1 MTAARPAP
9 ASFRILICDELA
21 PQAMEVFKSKGF
33 EPEVAIGMKEDE
45 LVARVK
51 GVHALV
57 VRSATKV
64 TRRVIEAADV
74 LRVVGRAGVG
84 VDNVDCDA
92 ASERGVVVMN
102 TPTGNTTTTAEL
114 ALALMF
120 ALARHVTKADRET
133 KKGGWGKK
141 GMMGTEI
148 TGKTLGVIG
157 LGRIGRVVA
166 DRALGLKMKVL
177 AHDPFVNAA
186 FAAGLPAGA
195 SPMAGVELADLDTLL
210 ARSDFVTLHV
220 PLLDGTRNLLSKER
234 IAKMKKGARL
244 INCARGGLVD
254 EAAALD
260 AVEKKHLAGLAF
272 DVLAEEPPAKEHP
285 LLGKDD
291 VIVTPHLGA
300 SSNEAQL
307 NVAIDVARQISE
319 FLLEGVANN
328 AVNVPA
334 VGSQDLREVGPY
346 VVLSE
351 KLGAFLAQVA
361 GASIQKLE
369 LTVSGEIAKKDWRH
383 VPLALLSSVLRQ
395 NHDEGV
401 NFVNAPLFAKERGL
415 QLFER
420 AEPEHGVYPSSITV
434 RATDARGGAH
444 TVEGTLF
451 GRSPRITRFDELEL
465 DLEPK
470 GCVLVTRHADEPG
483 VVGALGTLL
492 ARHQVNIRRV
502 ELGPASAGLAMG
514 LLSLY
519 GEPSQAVLDDV
530 RKLPAVREARLL
542 KL

>member
-1 MTAARPAP
+1 MSTARPSP

-33 EPEVAIGMKEDE
+33 EPEVAIGLKEDE

-51 GVHALV
+51 DVHALV

-64 TRRVIEAADV
+64 TRRVIEAAPA

-92 ASERGVVVMN
+92 ASARGVVVMN

-177 AHDPFVNAA
+177 AHDPYLNSGAA
-186 FAAGLPAGA
+186 
-195 SPMAGVELADLDTLL
+195 PMAGIELADLDTLL
-210 ARSDFVTLHV
+210 AKSDFVTLHV
-220 PLLDGTRNLLSKER
+220 PMLDGTKNLLSKER
-234 IAKMKKGARL
+234 IATMKKGARL

-254 EAAALD
+254 EAAVLQAIE
-260 AVEKKHLAGLAF
+260 EKRLAGAAF
-272 DVLAEEPPAKEHP
+272 DVLAEEPPAKDHP

-307 NVAIDVARQISE
+307 AVAVDVAHQIAD
-319 FLLEGVANN
+319 FLLDGVANN

-334 VGSQDLREVGPY
+334 VGAQDLREVGPY

-361 GASIQKLE
+361 TAPITKLE
-369 LTVSGEIAKKDWRH
+369 LTVSGELAKKDFRH

-395 NHDEGV
+395 NHDHGV
-401 NFVNAPLFAKERGL
+401 NFVNAPLLAKERGL

-420 AEPEHGVYPSSITV
+420 KEAAHALYQSCLSV
-434 RATDARGGAH
+434 RATSTDGTAH
-444 TVEGTLF
+444 LVEGTLF
-451 GRSPRITRFDELEL
+451 GQSPRITRFDELEL
-465 DLEPK
+465 DLDPK
-470 GCVLVTRHADEPG
+470 GPVLITRHADVPG
-483 VVGALGTLL
+483 VVGLLGTELGK
-492 ARHQVNIRRV
+492 HKVNIRRV
-502 ELGPASAGLAMG
+502 ELAPSGAGLATG
-514 LLSLY
+514 ILALY
-519 GEPSQAVLDDV
+519 DEPSAAVLAALKTLQPV
-530 RKLPAVREARLL
+530 RDARLIRL
-542 KL
+542 

>member
-1 MTAARPAP
+1 MTSARPSP

-21 PQAMEVFKSKGF
+21 PQAMQVFQSKGF
-33 EPEVAIGMKEDE
+33 EPEVAIGLKEDE

-51 GVHALV
+51 DVHALV

-64 TRRVIEAADV
+64 TRRVIEAAPA

-92 ASERGVVVMN
+92 ASARGVVVMN

-148 TGKTLGVIG
+148 TGKTLGVVG

-177 AHDPFVNAA
+177 AHDPF
-186 FAAGLPAGA
+186 LPAGA
-195 SPMAGVELADLDTLL
+195 SPMAGVELVDLDTLL

-220 PLLDGTRNLLSKER
+220 PMLDGTKNLLSKER
-234 IAKMKKGARL
+234 IAAMKKGARL

-254 EAAALD
+254 EAAVLQ
-260 AVEKKHLAGLAF
+260 AVEEKRLAGAAF
-272 DVLAEEPPAKEHP
+272 DVLAEEPPAKDNP

-291 VIVTPHLGA
+291 VLVTPHLGA

-307 NVAIDVARQISE
+307 AVAVDVAHQIAD
-319 FLLEGVANN
+319 FLLDGVANN

-334 VGSQDLREVGPY
+334 VGAQDLREVGPY

-361 GASIQKLE
+361 TAPITKLE
-369 LTVSGEIAKKDWRH
+369 LTVSGELAKKDYRH

-395 NHDEGV
+395 NHDHGV
-401 NFVNAPLFAKERGL
+401 NFVNAPLLAKERGL

-420 AEPEHGVYPSSITV
+420 KEAAHALYQSCLSV
-434 RATDARGGAH
+434 RATSSDGTAH
-444 TVEGTLF
+444 LVEGTLF
-451 GRSPRITRFDELEL
+451 GQSPRITRFDELEL
-465 DLEPK
+465 DLDPK
-470 GCVLVTRHADEPG
+470 GPVLITRHADVPG
-483 VVGALGTLL
+483 VVGLLGTELG
-492 ARHQVNIRRV
+492 RHKVNIRRV
-502 ELGPASAGLAMG
+502 ELAPSGAGLATG
-514 LLSLY
+514 ILALY
-519 GEPSQAVLDDV
+519 DEPSAAVLAALKTLEPV
-530 RKLPAVREARLL
+530 RDARLVRL
-542 KL
+542 

>member
-1 MTAARPAP
+1 MTAARPSP
-9 ASFRILICDELA
+9 ASFKILICDELA
-21 PQAMEVFKSKGF
+21 PQAMEVFRSRGF
-33 EPEVAIGMKEDE
+33 EPEVATGMKEDE

-120 ALARHVTKADRET
+120 ALARHVAKADRET
-133 KKGGWGKK
+133 KQGGWGKK

-177 AHDPFVNAA
+177 AHDPF
-186 FAAGLPAGA
+186 LPAGA

-260 AVEKKHLAGLAF
+260 AVEKKHLAGLAL
-272 DVLAEEPPAKEHP
+272 DVLAEEPPAKGHP

-291 VIVTPHLGA
+291 VLVTPHLGA

-307 NVAIDVARQISE
+307 AVAVDVARQIAE
-319 FLLEGVANN
+319 FLLDGVANN

-361 GASIQKLE
+361 GGPITKLE

-395 NHDEGV
+395 NHDHGV
-401 NFVNAPLFAKERGL
+401 NFVNAPLLAKERGL

-420 AEPEHGVYPSSITV
+420 AEPEHGVYPSCITV

-492 ARHQVNIRRV
+492 GRHGVNIRRV
-502 ELGPASAGLAMG
+502 ELGPAGAGLAMG

-519 GEPSQAVLDDV
+519 GTPSQALLDDV
-530 RKLPAVREARLL
+530 KKLPAVREARLL
-542 KL
+542 SL